1 MAAFK
6 RIVVTGAAGLLGRHV
21 AEIYRDAGFEVTAL
35 DREARGV
42 AGVIDADLIDPTVAS
57 RFIADADCVAH
68 VASIPRPVGY
78 DAGDVFRTNMTLMF
92 NVLAAMETANISR
105 MLFASSFSVLGL
117 PFAPRPVDL
126 KYLPVDENH
135 PTQPQDVYAVTK
147 WLGEEMVEAWARRT
161 GGSAISIRMPWIQ
174 TPTSFMS
181 EVAKRRLTDE
191 ASLDLWAYIDARDAA
206 RAFLLAAT
214 AETTGHQR
222 FFVSAADSYSETPT
236 ADLVAACYRGIDVR
250 LPLEGHRALLSN
262 DRAKSLIGFAPKNSW
277 RDYPALDGRD

>member
-1 MAAFK
+1 MAAMK

-21 AEIYRDAGFEVTAL
+21 AGIYRNAGFEVMAL

-42 AGVIDADLIDPTVAS
+42 AGVIEADLMDPDVAS
-57 RFIADADCVAH
+57 RLIADADCVAH
-68 VASIPRPVGY
+68 IASIPRPVGY

-92 NVLAAMETANISR
+92 NVLAAMEAGNIAR

-135 PTQPQDVYAVTK
+135 PAQPQDVYAVTK
-147 WLGEEMVEAWARRT
+147 WLGEEMVEAWTRRT

-174 TPTSFMS
+174 TPASFMS
-181 EVAKRRLTDE
+181 EVAKRRLTEE
-191 ASLDLWAYIDARDAA
+191 ANLDLWAYIDARDAA
-206 RAFLLAAT
+206 RAFLLATT

-236 ADLVAACYRGIDVR
+236 ADLVAARYRGIDVR
-250 LPLEGHRALLSN
+250 LPLEGHCTLLSN
-262 DRAKSLIGFAPKNSW
+262 HRAMRVIDFAPQYSW
-277 RDYPALDGRD
+277 RDYPGS